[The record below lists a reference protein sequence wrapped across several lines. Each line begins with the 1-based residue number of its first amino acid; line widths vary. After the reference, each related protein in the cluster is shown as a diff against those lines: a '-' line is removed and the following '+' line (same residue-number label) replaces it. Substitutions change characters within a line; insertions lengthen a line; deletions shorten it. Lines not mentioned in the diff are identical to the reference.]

1 MSATTAVPS
10 LTDEYLDLS
19 TAFSMRYAMVY
30 VSITRMGCS
39 DPIASASPCNRPALL
54 AGLFQQLGAHAN
66 PLFSRAVL
74 MQESRH
80 CHLISVAL
88 PDRDLKVT
96 HTWMTQET
104 DRPDVATPT
113 MNVRFAYCGYRYG
126 FSRESL
132 SAVQE
137 MLPLP
142 VGDPSAVHY
151 AEPWTFPTLFMD
163 ESLVGH

>member
-1 MSATTAVPS
+1 LSNVPPI
-10 LTDEYLDLS
+10 LGVLS
-19 TAFSMRYAMVY
+19 PE
-30 VSITRMGCS
+30 TRRLRKS
-39 DPIASASPCNRPALL
+39 FFQQ
-54 AGLFQQLGAHAN
+54 GLFLQQN
-66 PLFSRAVL
+66 
-74 MQESRH
+74 RH
-80 CHLISVAL
+80 SPLISLAL
-88 PDRDLKVT
+88 PSDGLQVV

-104 DRPDVATPT
+104 DRPDVVTPT

-142 VGDPSAVHY
+142 VGDPSAAHY
-151 AEPWTFPTLFMD
+151 AEPWTFPTLFTD